1 MSVAADGSG
10 DTLVLAQG
18 NDFYSAPRLSPGTQ
32 YTCFTG
38 TTVRI
43 LTQKALLDGHTLAYI
58 TWNHPNMPWDVTQLE
73 VVQLSDNGAAVLSL
87 LALLVQKYYKSTNS
101 DAEGEQLEAP
111 VSILGVAAEAS
122 VLQPA
127 WSPAGELHFVSDAS
141 NGFWNI
147 HALGFVVL

>member
-18 NDFYSAPRLSPGTQ
+18 NDFYSSPRLSPGIQ

-73 VVQLSDNGAAVLSL
+73 VVQLSDNGAAVLIL
-87 LALLVQKYYKSTNS
+87 LALLV
-101 DAEGEQLEAP
+101 L
-111 VSILGVAAEAS
+111 
-122 VLQPA
+122 
-127 WSPAGELHFVSDAS
+127 
-141 NGFWNI
+141 
-147 HALGFVVL
+147 